1 MRLARES
8 MKLTK
13 LHKMFLALIM
23 MTLCSAGLLR
33 GVGGAG
39 REEASRDAVIG
50 VETGR
55 EAIRIRWGD
64 TGGCRA
70 SGIEITVVGITG
82 LVCREVIYAGGRDRL
97 QEGCP
102 GGMRIPPERA
112 DDDGDGLLNEDF
124 LDGKDND
131 GDGLVDEDF
140 AAVGDRMTVVE
151 TASRHTGFRLLNRI
165 FSWTYNHVSD
175 FAGIS
180 TVLDAG
186 PAEDLPDTLALRLEY
201 LSPAEGCGSDD
212 RIFARVMALTGISGE
227 DTLRVPLLSDGNSIA
242 GVIILEGRAGYR
254 LEAERMP
261 GAGRPEGAG
270 TGDWQLCS
278 SASIVINLNQPEKEA
293 GAGEEEICWAV
304 VFGETDKQVESS
316 ARAALSTY
324 LGAETEGG
332 GNMRW
337 VVPAR
342 MVQVVELESRHVVSW
357 NDGRGGRALEIEV
370 PLELTGLGIK
380 WLKANG
386 RQLTSYTV
394 TGRGILI
401 DRPAESEGPVEIE
414 GEFSEGTLFRSVAY
428 PEEPGRQ
435 ESDSSIMLPESF
447 VKLYPNPFVD
457 NVNITLEITR
467 SMDLFSGRN
476 SGVIGGSSS
485 VKIYDVRGE
494 LVKTISEREF
504 MPPGGYN
511 LQWDGTDRRQQK
523 VAPGVYYVTLKIG
536 DRSRTKRVILLK

>member
-1 MRLARES
+1 

-13 LHKMFLALIM
+13 PHKLFLMLIM
-23 MTLCSAGLLR
+23 TMFCTAGLLR
-33 GVGGAG
+33 GVGGKE
-39 REEASRDAVIG
+39 REEASRDVEIG
-50 VETGR
+50 VEAGR
-55 EAIRIRWGD
+55 EGIRIRWEGA
-64 TGGCRA
+64 GGCRA
-70 SGIEITVVGITG
+70 SGIEITPAG
-82 LVCREVIYAGGRDRL
+82 LAGMVCREVIYEGGRVRL

-102 GGMRIPPERA
+102 GGMRMPPERA
-112 DDDGDGLLNEDF
+112 DDDGDGMLNEDF

-131 GDGLVDEDF
+131 GDGRTDEDF

-151 TASRHTGFRLLNRI
+151 TAANHTGSRLINRI
-165 FSWTYNHVSD
+165 FRWTYDHVSD

-180 TVLDAG
+180 TILDAG
-186 PAEDLPDTLALRLEY
+186 PAEELPDTLSLRLEY
-201 LSPAEGCGSDD
+201 LSPAEGCGPDD
-212 RIFARVMALTGISGE
+212 RVFARVMALTGTGGE

-254 LEAERMP
+254 LETERMP
-261 GAGRPEGAG
+261 GAGRPGG
-270 TGDWQLCS
+270 TGMGDWQLCS
-278 SASIVINLNQPEKEA
+278 SASIVINLDNPGKDA
-293 GAGEEEICWAV
+293 GGGEEEVCWAV
-304 VFGETDKQVESS
+304 VFGETDKQVENS

-324 LGAETEGG
+324 LGVETEGG

-342 MVQVVELESRHVVSW
+342 KVQVLELESRHVVSW

-370 PLELTGLGIK
+370 PQELAGIGIK

-386 RQLTSYTV
+386 RQLTSYIV
-394 TGRGILI
+394 TGLGILI
-401 DRPAESEGPVEIE
+401 DLQAESGGPVEIE
-414 GEFSEGTLFRSVAY
+414 GEFAEGTLFRSVAY
-428 PEEPGRQ
+428 LEEPEQQ
-435 ESDSSIMLPESF
+435 ESDSSMMLPQSF

-467 SMDLFSGRN
+467 SMDLFSARN